1 MFCDGCGATIE
12 SRQKFC
18 SKCGKPIAAAS
29 PVSAGNRIAANLK
42 LLAIL
47 WMVLSVV
54 TCLIPGL
61 FLVLS
66 ADLAAPYIPPDA
78 PGFIV
83 PLLHGIGIFLL
94 CGAAIGLLAGWG
106 LLEGQAWARML
117 AIVLAFLNLLHIP
130 FGTALGI
137 YTLWVLLPAQSE
149 IEYRQ
154 LSLSGPA
161 L

>member
-1 MFCDGCGATIE
+1 MYCDGCGATIDG
-12 SRQKFC
+12 RQRFC
-18 SKCGKPIAAAS
+18 SKCGKPIATVTPL
-29 PVSAGNRIAANLK
+29 PVTNRIAANLK

-47 WMVLSVV
+47 WMVMSLI

-61 FLVLS
+61 FLILGS
-66 ADLAAPYIPPDA
+66 DIAANFFPPDVPA
-78 PGFIV
+78 FIL
-83 PLLHGIGIFLL
+83 PLLHGIGILLL
-94 CGAAIGLLAGWG
+94 CAAAIGLLAGWG
-106 LLEGQAWARML
+106 LLQGQPWARML
-117 AIVLAFLNLLHIP
+117 TIVLAFLNLLHIP

-149 IEYRQ
+149 AEYRQ